1 MAERYRPNE
10 SHPPG
15 EDEDDDAPAAH
26 IPPPPG
32 GGGRAAA
39 VPVSAPNDQRLDRE
53 VQRAQEQLLSLKRQQ
68 ETIERQKRELEE
80 LSRRQEELERGK
92 GEMTEKLT
100 RALVILDRQTT
111 EAQKRVEQLRATTDG
126 FSNHLRALEGIQ
138 PKTWAGAE
146 MPKELNR
153 ALSLVDHA
161 RSEFSQ
167 SRARLTTADPAAT
180 NAAGEPT
187 AEAAGAANDY
197 EELFQSGAD
206 RPFLHGVRTGT
217 AFTLPLLLLGLLWL
231 GIHIWLVLSARP

>member
-1 MAERYRPNE
+1 MAERYRSND
-10 SHPPG
+10 SYSD
-15 EDEDDDAPAAH
+15 EDENTEGPAAH

-32 GGGRAAA
+32 GARAGA
-39 VPVSAPNDQRLDRE
+39 VPVAAPNDQRIDRE

-111 EAQKRVEQLRATTDG
+111 EAQKRVEQLRTTTEG
-126 FSNHLRALEGIQ
+126 FSNHLRALESIQ
-138 PKTWAGAE
+138 PKTWAGPE

-161 RSEFSQ
+161 KSEFNQ
-167 SRARLTTADPAAT
+167 SRARLTTLDPNAT

-187 AEAAGAANDY
+187 DERGGARVLVIRDQA
-197 EELFQSGAD
+197 L
-206 RPFLHGVRTGT
+206 RPLAVIERDIAPG
-217 AFTLPLLLLGLLWL
+217 
-231 GIHIWLVLSARP
+231 